1 LLPLFDYKL
10 ETMKGIDSTTAAI
23 LIAEIGDINRF
34 SSADKLAK
42 YAGISPVSYSSGKT
56 DKLLCN
62 VLGDRKLNRVFFTL
76 AVAVVNCA
84 GDSGKPVN
92 EMFHRYYKKKIS
104 EGKTKKQALKC
115 VMRRLVNIIY
125 GTMKNKTEYRE
136 PDTKMLTE
144 VL

>member
-1 LLPLFDYKL
+1 VEKDGDTTNEYQDTRDFLISSAVRQLKANNAEIAGVEKQIKGLLPLFDYKL

-62 VLGDRKLNRVFFTL
+62 VLGDRKLNRVFFTI
-76 AVAVVNCA
+76 AVTIVNCA
-84 GDSGKPVN
+84 GDTGIPVN
-92 EMFHRYYKKKIS
+92 EIFHRYYKKKIS
-104 EGKTKKQALKC
+104 
-115 VMRRLVNIIY
+115 
-125 GTMKNKTEYRE
+125 
-136 PDTKMLTE
+136 
-144 VL
+144 